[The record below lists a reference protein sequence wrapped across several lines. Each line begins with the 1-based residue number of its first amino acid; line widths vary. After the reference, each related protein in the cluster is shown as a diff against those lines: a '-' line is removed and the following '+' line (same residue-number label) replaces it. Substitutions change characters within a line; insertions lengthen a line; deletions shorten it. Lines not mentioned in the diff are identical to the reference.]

1 MLSALP
7 MGAKTTLFVLGRA
20 NYTTTSAKNSAKN
33 VGHVGTAALGCP
45 CEAKLHSSDD
55 DSYCKLPASRN
66 TNAACQLIAIS
77 LLAYEP

>member
-1 MLSALP
+1 

-20 NYTTTSAKNSAKN
+20 NYTTTLTRTQPKRGSCGA
-33 VGHVGTAALGCP
+33 GAL
-45 CEAKLHSSDD
+45 ARQFRATLD
-55 DSYCKLPASRN
+55 YRKLPASKN